1 MPQRSLDLDLDL
13 ELHPQTARQRQG
25 RESLA
30 ALSEPEQRA
39 AVLARHRAEW
49 ADHLDLWWDAH
60 HTRNLELARLAKLQ
74 AETLRIRQADER
86 RAWSLDADADPT
98 VTLDPAQNLARIH
111 ELLRALNL
119 GPAH

>member
-1 MPQRSLDLDLDL
+1 MTNGVFS
-13 ELHPQTARQRQG
+13 
-25 RESLA
+25 A
-30 ALSEPEQRA
+30 AGSEGWQFILIIPILFS
-39 AVLARHRAEW
+39 LARHRAEW